1 MDGLCSVGGTSS
13 ANLGRIAG
21 TKYGRSIKVST
32 RTSHYSLFAC
42 ELETG
47 VLIVLEASDELEPS
61 REGKKRFCA

>member
-21 TKYGRSIKVST
+21 ARHVGSVKHSGQA
-32 RTSHYSLFAC
+32 SHYSLFAC

-47 VLIVLEASDELEPS
+47 VLIVLEASDELESP